1 MGEFDIS
8 KYRRFAEGLLWE
20 TEFPPDAEPRWIK
33 VVDAAA
39 LLAVIL
45 VFVALIGWMQ
55 ARDAKDQQLIQQEL
69 IAQKEA
75 QSNRYAQMLADCLNG
90 KAILDK
96 LSNTALFCSEAVTIK
111 NP

>member
-20 TEFPPDAEPRWIK
+20 TEFPPEPEPLLIK
-33 VVDAAA
+33 VVDAAV

-55 ARDAKDQQLIQQEL
+55 ARDAEDQIRIQKEMT
-69 IAQKEA
+69 AQKEA
-75 QSNRYAQMLADCLNG
+75 RANRYARMLADCLNG
-90 KAILDK
+90 RAILDRA
-96 LSNTALFCSEAVTIK
+96 SNTALFCTPAVSIK
-111 NP
+111 GP